1 MRTRVLVAALAA
13 AGLCSPALAAKA
25 APAKGTKAEP
35 VKVATADAALLEKLA
50 ARLEKL
56 EARNAELEKEV
67 KTLKSD
73 NEKIVSGL
81 DSDRISQYEPELTAR
96 LKAVEKDTLE
106 MKKSAKVIEALD
118 GVKAGASL
126 TMVAQ
131 KPAGLP
137 AGTRDNNGRLSY
149 RADVEVELPLAPIG
163 DIEQKLFGHF
173 RLGQGFGA
181 NEPLGNIG
189 AFSPANGTAFRIG
202 GVDDDNSSALLA
214 QAWYQASIPLPYGGF
229 KPHSR
234 EKLELTFGKIDLFGF
249 FDQNE
254 VAGDEATQF
263 LNTMLVHNP
272 LLDAGGEVAPDGNGF
287 QPGFIA
293 AYVNETNKAE
303 PWRVSLGY
311 FGAGERG
318 ASFGRSFNSPL
329 TIAQAEKQLKLFGG
343 LTGNYRAYVW
353 HRSRATELDGVTE
366 KNHTG
371 FGLSADQR
379 IGDGVNVFA
388 RFGKLA
394 KGELAFDRALALG
407 AEISGNYWGRGGD
420 ALGFGGAWMKASDD
434 FRRAGGTVDLTG
446 DGVTAVS
453 AYAPSGAEKL
463 AEIYYRYRVSPQFH
477 LTPDFQWIGRPGA
490 NPDAKAVKVVGVRA
504 NVAF

>member
-1 MRTRVLVAALAA
+1 MRARMIVAALTA
-13 AGLCSPALAAKA
+13 AGIGSLAMPAMAAKA
-25 APAKGTKAEP
+25 VDP
-35 VKVATADAALLEKLA
+35 ALLEKLA

-73 NEKIVSGL
+73 NERIVQGL
-81 DSDRISQYEPELTAR
+81 ESDRISQYEPELTAR
-96 LKAVEKDTLE
+96 LKAVEQETAD
-106 MKKSAKVIEALD
+106 MKKGAKKLEALD
-118 GVKAGASL
+118 GIKAGVSL
-126 TMVAQ
+126 TTVAQ
-131 KPAGLP
+131 RPSGFP
-137 AGTRDNNGRLSY
+137 SGTKDNNGHLTY
-149 RADVEVELPLAPIG
+149 RADVEVELPLQPIG
-163 DIEQKLFGHF
+163 DIEHKLFGHF
-173 RLGQGFGA
+173 RLGQGYGV

-189 AFSPANGTAFRIG
+189 AFSPANGTAFRIN
-202 GVDDDNSSALLA
+202 GVEKDNSSALLA

-229 KPHSR
+229 KPHSK
-234 EKLELTFGKIDLFGF
+234 EKLELTFGKMDFFGF

-254 VAGDEATQF
+254 VAGDESTQF

-272 LLDAGGEVAPDGNGF
+272 LLDAGGQIAPDGNGF

-303 PWRVSLGY
+303 PWKVSLGY
-311 FGAGERG
+311 FGSGERG
-318 ASFGRSFNSPL
+318 ASYGRSFNSPL
-329 TIAQAEKQLKLFGG
+329 TILQAEKQLKLFGG

-379 IGDGVNVFA
+379 IGDGVNVFG
-388 RFGKLA
+388 RYGKLTS
-394 KGELAFDRALALG
+394 GEMAFDQTFTLG

-420 ALGFGGAWMKASDD
+420 AIGFGGAWMKASSAY
-434 FRRAGGTVDLTG
+434 RKAGGSGCVAGDTDGNDACDAADTG
-446 DGVTAVS
+446 FFAFS
-453 AYAPSGAEKL
+453 PSGAEKL
-463 AEIYYRYRVSPQFH
+463 AEIYYRYRISPQFH
-477 LTPDFQWIGRPGA
+477 VTPDFQWIGRPGA
-490 NPDAKAVKVVGVRA
+490 NRSADSIKVIGVRA